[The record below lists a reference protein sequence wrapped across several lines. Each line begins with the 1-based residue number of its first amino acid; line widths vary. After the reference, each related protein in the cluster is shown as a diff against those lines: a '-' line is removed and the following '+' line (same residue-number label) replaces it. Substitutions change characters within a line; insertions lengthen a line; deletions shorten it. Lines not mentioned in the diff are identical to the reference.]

1 MKIKIKGVVYDNV
14 VADNRVDT
22 LDLFTKR
29 EDVTSIAQGALETG
43 IVEILDDE
51 GVVITIVEAKFT
63 NVQMAISGE
72 DKYITI
78 YKKVDS
84 PEEIVNK
91 RLDEQ
96 NQVISIVFV
105 QMAQDGI
112 FDDVTI
118 SEHPTLFP
126 EWDENWTGKAG
137 TILRDGGTLY
147 RSIHDITTVAQN
159 TKPSETPSMWTR
171 VADPTE
177 EFPEWVQPIGS
188 HDAYTIGDKVTHN
201 DKKWIST
208 VDGNIWQPSVY
219 GWDEITA

>member
-1 MKIKIKGVVYDNV
+1 MKIRINDVVYDDV
-14 VADNRVDT
+14 ICDNRVNT
-22 LDLFTKR
+22 LDLYTKT
-29 EDVTSIAQGALETG
+29 EDVTPIIKDVLAT
-43 IVEILDDE
+43 
-51 GVVITIVEAKFT
+51 GVVEVLGDDDVVTATIKGKFT
-63 NVQMAISGE
+63 NVQIAISGE

-84 PEEIVNK
+84 PEEVVAK

-105 QMAQDGI
+105 QMAQDGNL
-112 FDDVTI
+112 DDVTI

-137 TILRDGGTLY
+137 TILREGDSLY
-147 RSIHDITTVAQN
+147 RSIHDITSVAQN

-171 VADPTE
+171 IADPAE
-177 EFPEWVQPIGS
+177 EYPEWVQPIGA
-188 HDAYTIGDKVTHN
+188 HDAYSIGDKVSHL
-201 DKKWIST
+201 DKHWVST
-208 VDGNIWQPSVY
+208 TDGNTWQPGVY